1 LKTTKVMVIAGARP
15 NFMKIASIISAIDD
29 HNKSGN
35 TPAIQRILVHTGQ
48 HYGEQMSNAFFK
60 DLGIPKPDVDLEVGS
75 ASHAQQTAEI
85 MKRFE
90 GVLLKEVPDIVLVVG
105 DVNSTAACSL
115 VASKIIYPPE
125 VSSRTRPLIAHVE
138 AGLRS
143 NDRSMPE
150 EINRIVTDAL
160 SDFLFITEDSA
171 AGNLKAEGVPDAKVH
186 WVGNTMVDTL
196 LRHRDKADESPIL
209 TRLGLRETA
218 GETSKAYAV
227 VTLHRPSNVDHA
239 ETFCGILEALATVA
253 QEVPILFPVH
263 PRTANRIR
271 EFHLEGNFDFS
282 DEIQQLE
289 LKSRRIHCIPPLGYL
304 DFLCLMSHA
313 SLILT
318 DSGGIQEES
327 TVLGIPCVTLRENT
341 ERPVTINSGTNVLAG
356 TKQEDI
362 VRFALEQLKSRLHI
376 GKPKFWDGLAGARI
390 IEILARETGR

>member
-1 LKTTKVMVIAGARP
+1 MKTAKMMVIAGARP
-15 NFMKIASIISAIDD
+15 NFMKIASIINAIDS
-29 HNKSGN
+29 HNKSGSH
-35 TPAIQRILVHTGQ
+35 PVIQRILVHTGQ

-90 GVLLKEVPDIVLVVG
+90 GVLLKETPDVVLVVG

-115 VASKIIYPPE
+115 VASKIIYPPG
-125 VSSRTRPLIAHVE
+125 VSDRIRPLIAHVE

-171 AGNLKAEGVPDAKVH
+171 SRNLKAEGVPDAKVH

-196 LRHRDKADESPIL
+196 LRHREKAEESEIL
-209 TRLGLRETA
+209 TRLGL
-218 GETSKAYAV
+218 KAAASEATEAYVV
-227 VTLHRPSNVDHA
+227 VTLHRPSNVDA
-239 ETFCGILEALATVA
+239 PEVFRGIQEALAAVA
-253 QEVPILFPVH
+253 RKVPILFPVH

-271 EFHLEGNFDFS
+271 EFNLEENFDFCE
-282 DEIQQLE
+282 EIQPLD
-289 LKSRRIHCIPPLGYL
+289 LKRGRIHCIPPQGYL

-313 SLILT
+313 RLILT

-341 ERPVTINSGTNVLAG
+341 ERPVTIASGTNVLAG
-356 TKQEDI
+356 TQKEDI
-362 VRFALEQLKSRLHI
+362 VRLALERLKVRPNPE
-376 GKPKFWDGLAGARI
+376 KPKYWDGLAGTRI
-390 IEILARETGR
+390 IKVLASALK